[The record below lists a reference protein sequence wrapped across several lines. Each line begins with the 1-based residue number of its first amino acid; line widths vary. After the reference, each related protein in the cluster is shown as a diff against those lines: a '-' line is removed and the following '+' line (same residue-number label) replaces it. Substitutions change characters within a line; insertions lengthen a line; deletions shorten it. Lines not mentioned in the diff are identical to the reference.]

1 MSTVVVGGGIA
12 GLVAARELLRQGE
25 VVDLFEAADHLG
37 GLVMPQTLAGEVV
50 DGGAEAF
57 AVRTDVVVDLCRE
70 LGLEIAEPQGQ
81 PHIWWPEAPHRWPM
95 ANGVLG
101 IPGSLDDPSITAAL
115 NADERVEASRDL
127 RMGGDVAADE
137 TMLGPLV
144 RARLGTVVVEKLVE
158 PLTRGVYGRSPDEMD
173 VDKVAPE
180 LRAAMRH
187 HGSLVAAVAAIRQPG
202 SAAVAQPV
210 GGLFRLADALA
221 DDIAK
226 RGGRIH
232 TGHLVT
238 EFHHDTYSWELRT
251 GSGPLRADRILLAV
265 GARAAARLLVPLGV
279 TFEVPPTH
287 PSSQTLMA
295 LEHPD
300 IARAPVGSGVIVG
313 RRDPRLHARA
323 LTHYSLKWPWAA
335 HGGVHVLRLA
345 HATPATL
352 SQSLADASLLLG
364 IDLEEEHVKDFAQV
378 DWEMPSAISPAG
390 HSLLLEELARFEGL
404 AVTGAWVAGNGIAAV
419 VRAAQEVV
427 A

>member
-25 VVDLFEAADHLG
+25 VVDLFEAAEHPG
-37 GLVMPQTLAGEVV
+37 GLVVPQPLAGGVV

-57 AVRTDVVVDLCRE
+57 AVRTDVVTDLCRE

-115 NADERVEASRDL
+115 SADELGEAARDL
-127 RMGGDVAADE
+127 RMGGDAAADE

-144 RARLGTVVVEKLVE
+144 EARLGRVVVERLVE
-158 PLTRGVYGRSPDEMD
+158 PVTRGVYGRSPDEMD
-173 VDKVAPE
+173 VDRFAPG
-180 LRAAMRH
+180 LRSAMRE
-187 HGSLVAAVAAIRQPG
+187 HGSLVAGVAAIRQPG

-210 GGLFRLADALA
+210 GGLFRLVDALA
-221 DDIAK
+221 DDISK
-226 RGGRIH
+226 LGGRIH
-232 TGHLVT
+232 TAHPVT
-238 EFHHDTYSWELRT
+238 ELHHDNYGWELRT
-251 GSGPLRADRILLAV
+251 RSGPLRADRVLLAV

-287 PSSQTLMA
+287 PSSQALIA

-300 IARAPVGSGVIVG
+300 IGEGPVGSGVIVG
-313 RRDPRLHARA
+313 RRDPRLLARA

-335 HGGVHVLRLA
+335 LDGVHVLRLA
-345 HATPATL
+345 YATPPTL
-352 SQSLADASLLLG
+352 SQTRADASLLLG
-364 IDLEEEHVKDFAQV
+364 IDVEEGHVKDFAQV
-378 DWEMPSAISPAG
+378 DWEMPSAITPAG
-390 HSLLLEELARFEGL
+390 HALLMEKVARFEGL